1 MSSFSGNPNSFSSFV
16 PRGAPQPSSF
26 SIKSAPFIPGK
37 RTQEEQPKIPPPYKP
52 QVQQPQQIYP
62 KQQPVSPKYQFYNKQ
77 QSYFKPQPQPQ
88 PQQQSPQKF
97 NPIQHQTK
105 QIPSEQQ
112 HKSREKHRQSD
123 ILQKILSNIQDTDN
137 KVHYRLKSLKSLVSF
152 VEDNTTQ
159 NGNVPLSEQMGLSAM
174 VPMFMP
180 VLLTVMEDQ
189 NKCVRMEA
197 VQCAGNIATLASKNC
212 ILNTINVWIMDSLR
226 EATKESD
233 ALYKMSKAG
242 GADTVGTERRQER
255 LLLAFSNMLKILER
269 EEDKRTI
276 TTYAMAIVE
285 AVHIVITSAHNYPT
299 IVACANVLSNMHHI
313 GSESESQEIMKYLIH
328 WATTATADFLMEA
341 LWDAF
346 MVFGV
351 TYWTTY
357 EKDVPEGLRQLSR
370 VVTILAHRQGG
381 LACSRKYILLIRRL
395 LREVKGTVPDAA
407 LAWASKKLCNAFRP
421 GKAGFS
427 EDSDV
432 VHSFQSD
439 LFALITVVNEHITS
453 VDAVYAQCRLAAA
466 SVTEAQAAAALNGVL
481 QALTA
486 HGDALEGEPKIVQF
500 VEDTVK
506 GLSGEEPRRVA
517 QKIWKHLVSKGG
529 KISVFV
535 QNEVFAILEREA
547 PKSSDVCYAVSLLME
562 APKEFHSS
570 LLGRLTADKS
580 IRSIFSAGDIAG
592 FYIFSAVEKLS
603 LGVEPRAL
611 SQGTISFLDEV
622 LSSARL
628 FTLRV
633 RTLELVELLMGRS
646 EEAALCLA
654 PLHHAITARAVRD
667 PEPKVRVAAFRALKA
682 LPFGALSPA
691 DTNSIYAN
699 AVSKSGGDPD
709 RLVRAEALGLF
720 TKMSSLVPSLIGPYT
735 SSDFGAVCEMPK
747 EETRHEFG
755 KESFAAFIKYIEG
768 NCADEDAIFR
778 ISARDSKI
786 SDGLLLT
793 SDVVRVHSVVWE
805 AAKFCVDAQLQTH
818 LGGPEDTLTALK
830 AMLAKLLDPKY
841 TRRAAIVFLEF
852 IEALEKTTQ
861 NACEVNSGGIP
872 PPCNEASAEFF
883 IINKDVVRMWFS
895 DVRGA
900 RLKLAMKGGS
910 AAHVI
915 RLAHRLILP
924 RPPISPGES
933 PAAVKET
940 WLLRLGST
948 IAAMGDKDVVEGMAS
963 LKENSGVAWL
973 ASLSELAQW
982 NLEGALG
989 RASTSAL
996 AVQERSPVKSF
1007 FAAQAREWTFRLGEA
1022 GGVFWEDACER
1033 GDLNGACDFLAAT
1046 KSGLFGDGLLDHSLL
1061 HIITS
1066 PRSAESAAAARATI
1080 EGARAKIVQDMESFH
1095 GVVSCY
1101 DAQRQGTQLFMLEL
1115 AESFMAGN
1123 YERTNEL
1130 LADTTLASAS
1140 SVMGLRRIVALAA
1153 GMHLACPDR
1162 VPFPYVPLFNL
1173 AKILRKNS
1181 LNLNFASKALEC
1193 AARGLSGS
1201 SIGTL
1206 EKMKLELRSGNIT
1219 YRDAIERAQTTFFSS
1234 KEKWD
1239 GLMACAKEHTPNLA
1253 SVLDLASADRH
1264 PLGVMDHGVDQ
1275 TVIMALG
1282 GWFIGSSA
1290 MEVAG
1295 QLDFLVTASKPD
1307 NARNW
1312 LHLGN
1317 WCYEQAQKKLRELF
1331 KDGLANNPGD
1341 LEEIHRMLG
1350 GLKDNTADEVIEEII
1365 GNLEKSEKYSD
1376 PSNLHYNEHIEQL
1389 KKLFLKQA
1397 HGSKEDLSACKKEHQ
1412 PS

>member
-1 MSSFSGNPNSFSSFV
+1 M
-16 PRGAPQPSSF
+16 
-26 SIKSAPFIPGK
+26 
-37 RTQEEQPKIPPPYKP
+37 
-52 QVQQPQQIYP
+52 
-62 KQQPVSPKYQFYNKQ
+62 
-77 QSYFKPQPQPQ
+77 
-88 PQQQSPQKF
+88 
-97 NPIQHQTK
+97 
-105 QIPSEQQ
+105 
-112 HKSREKHRQSD
+112 
-123 ILQKILSNIQDTDN
+123 
-137 KVHYRLKSLKSLVSF
+137 SF

-189 NKCVRMEA
+189 NKSVRMEA

-226 EATKESD
+226 EAAKESD
-233 ALYKMSKAG
+233 ALYKISKAE
-242 GADTVGTERRQER
+242 GADTIGTERRQER
-255 LLLAFSNMLKILER
+255 LLLAFSSMLKILER
-269 EEDKRTI
+269 DEDKRTI
-276 TTYAMAIVE
+276 STYAMAIIE

-313 GSESESQEIMKYLIH
+313 GSEKESQDIMKYLIH

-370 VVTILAHRQGG
+370 VVTILAHKQGG
-381 LACSRKYILLIRRL
+381 LACSRKYIMLIRRL
-395 LREVKGTVPDAA
+395 LREVKGPVPDAA

-432 VHSFQSD
+432 VHSFHND

-453 VDAVYAQCRLAAA
+453 VDAVYAQCRLASSSA
-466 SVTEAQAAAALNGVL
+466 TEAQAATALNGVL
-481 QALTA
+481 QALIA
-486 HGDALEGEPKIVQF
+486 HSDALEDEPKILQF

-506 GLSGEEPRRVA
+506 NLSGEEPHRVA
-517 QKIWKHLVSKGG
+517 QKIWKHLVSKSG
-529 KISVFV
+529 KISVLV
-535 QNEVFAILEREA
+535 QNEIFTILERES
-547 PKSSDVCYAVSLLME
+547 PKSSDICYAVSLLME

-570 LLGRLTADKS
+570 ILGRLTLGEN
-580 IRSIFSAGDIAG
+580 IRRIFSTGDIAG

-603 LGVEPRAL
+603 IGAEPKAISRGV
-611 SQGTISFLDEV
+611 ISFLDEV

-633 RTLELVELLMGRS
+633 KTLELVEQLLRRS
-646 EEAALCLA
+646 EEVALCLA
-654 PLHHAITARAVRD
+654 PLHHAIASRAVRD
-667 PEPKVRVAAFRALKA
+667 PEPKVRVVAFKALRA
-682 LPFGALSPA
+682 LPFKALSTA
-691 DTNSIYAN
+691 DVSVIYAN

-709 RLVRAEALGLF
+709 KLVRDEALKLF
-720 TKMSSLVPSLIGPYT
+720 TKMSSLVPSLIGPYM
-735 SSDFGAVCEMPK
+735 SSDFGALCEMPK

-755 KESFAAFIKYIEG
+755 KESFAAFIGYIEG
-768 NCADEDAIFR
+768 NCTDEDTIFR

-786 SDGLLLT
+786 SGGLLMT

-805 AAKFCVDAQLQTH
+805 AAKFCVDSQLQTH

-830 AMLAKLLDPKY
+830 AVLTKLQEPKY
-841 TRRAAIVFLEF
+841 SRRTAVVFLEF

-872 PPCNEASAEFF
+872 PPSNDPSAEFF

-895 DVRGA
+895 DVRAA
-900 RLKLAMKGGS
+900 RIKLAMKGGS

-948 IAAMGDKDVVEGMAS
+948 IAAMGDKDVVEGMAN
-963 LKENSGVAWL
+963 LKENSEVAWL

-982 NLEGALG
+982 NLEGALD
-989 RASTSAL
+989 RASTTAL
-996 AVQERSPVKSF
+996 AIQERSPVKSF
-1007 FAAQAREWTFRLGEA
+1007 FMAQAREWTFRLGEA
-1022 GGVFWEDACER
+1022 AGIFWEDACER
-1033 GDLNGACDFLAAT
+1033 GDLKGAQNFLAAT

-1061 HIITS
+1061 HIVTS
-1066 PRSAESAAAARATI
+1066 PRSSESDAAARSTI
-1080 EGARAKIVQDMESFH
+1080 ENARAKIVQDMESFH

-1115 AESFMAGN
+1115 AESFIAGN

-1173 AKILRKNS
+1173 AKIFRKNS
-1181 LNLNFASKALEC
+1181 LNLNFASRALEC
-1193 AARGLSGS
+1193 ASRGLSGS

-1206 EKMKLELRSGNIT
+1206 EKMKLELRSGKIT
-1219 YRDAIERAQTTFFSS
+1219 YSDAIEKAQTTFFSS

-1239 GLMACAKEHTPNLA
+1239 GLMACAKEHTPNLV
-1253 SVLDLASADRH
+1253 SVLDLAVAGKH
-1264 PLGVMDHGVDQ
+1264 PLGIVDHGVDQ
-1275 TVIMALG
+1275 TVITALG
-1282 GWFIGSSA
+1282 GWFIGDSA

-1295 QLDFLVTASKPD
+1295 QLDFLVTASEPV

-1331 KDGLANNPGD
+1331 KDGLANKPGE
-1341 LEEIHRMLG
+1341 LEEIRGMLG
-1350 GLKDNTADEVIEEII
+1350 GLKDNNTADEVIEEII

-1397 HGSKEDLSACKKEHQ
+1397 HGSKEDLSKCKLYSLCLFRVH
-1412 PS
+1412 PLYLF